1 MDGEDKFVP
10 ARILWMRRWSP
21 RLLSFRLERAP
32 GFRFVPGQFARLGL
46 KTPDGVPVWR
56 AYSMASA
63 SWDEYLEFYSIV
75 VPGGANLAALSRTLA
90 SAWPIS
96 TGSTSSIG
104 RSRGMSTTRRER
116 TLE

>member
-56 AYSMASA
+56 AYSMASCRSPKRA
-63 SWDEYLEFYSIV
+63 IPRIFPPAIV
-75 VPGGANLAALSRTLA
+75 MSSTIPMLI
-90 SAWPIS
+90 WPPV
-96 TGSTSSIG
+96 
-104 RSRGMSTTRRER
+104 
-116 TLE
+116 